1 MRFMI
6 DLMLIQDNYHT
17 NIIVIFLDK
26 NIELAILHSYILFHF
41 FGGKKLENTAVKLVI
56 KLNKIKSW
64 DTVCPRSSDPIFIV
78 TY

>member
-1 MRFMI
+1 MVANYIVEFLILLLLFYIIPMRFMI

-41 FGGKKLENTAVKLVI
+41 LAGIN
-56 KLNKIKSW
+56 
-64 DTVCPRSSDPIFIV
+64 
-78 TY
+78 

>member
-1 MRFMI
+1 MVANYIVEFLILLLLFYIIPMRFMI

-41 FGGKKLENTAVKLVI
+41 LAGRN
-56 KLNKIKSW
+56 
-64 DTVCPRSSDPIFIV
+64 
-78 TY
+78 